1 MKTFQ
6 ELIDEYKSRIDL
18 IPPKKTLN
26 QRQELFAEL
35 YNYYEKDYKRQAWKG
50 YVAWLKQNRFK
61 HTKLTVEDYKK
72 NAFKKITVK
81 SFVSYWLG
89 FIPTQDLWYLVSIA
103 KDMDNRGQS
112 FNRWLFWAI
121 KVQDDSQKTI

>member
-6 ELIDEYKSRIDL
+6 ELLDEYKNRLDL

-35 YNYYEKDYKRQAWKG
+35 YNYYEKDYKKQAWKS
-50 YVAWLKQNRFK
+50 YVQWLKQNRIK
-61 HTKLTVEDYKK
+61 HNKISIQEYKK
-72 NAFKKITVK
+72 IAFKKITVK
-81 SFVSYWLG
+81 SFCSFWLS
-89 FIPTQDLWYLVSIA
+89 FIPTVDLWYLVSIA

-121 KVQDDSQKTI
+121 KVQDDSK

>member
-6 ELIDEYKSRIDL
+6 ELLDEYKNRLDL

-26 QRQELFAEL
+26 QQQELFAEL
-35 YNYYEKDYKRQAWKG
+35 YNYYEKDYKKQAWKS
-50 YVAWLKQNRFK
+50 YVQWLKQNRIK
-61 HTKLTVEDYKK
+61 HNKISIQEYKK
-72 NAFKKITVK
+72 IAFKKITVK
-81 SFVSYWLG
+81 SFCSFWLS
-89 FIPTQDLWYLVSIA
+89 FIPTVDLWYLVSIA

-121 KVQDDSQKTI
+121 KVQDDSK